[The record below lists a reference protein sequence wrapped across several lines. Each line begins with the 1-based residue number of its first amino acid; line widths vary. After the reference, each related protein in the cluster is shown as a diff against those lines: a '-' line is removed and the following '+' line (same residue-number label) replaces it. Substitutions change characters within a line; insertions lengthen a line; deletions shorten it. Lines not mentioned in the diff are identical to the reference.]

1 MSCLLRTTF
10 ICPHYEL
17 FTSFSAG
24 IIMVSKLWK
33 QTDTKWQFYL
43 YSNILVPVNKRMYR
57 NNKNLKRKIGQMLSM
72 TVDLLLVI
80 IWQPPK
86 VGSTKI
92 HIYKGPVQKFWI
104 PYHFVFPVITARKF
118 QTWTS
123 FRKHWEEEKTCPT
136 ASYTFRCNIRKHNN
150 TWPANPKSYR
160 FSCPWIGPRGL
171 VQVGVN

>member
-1 MSCLLRTTF
+1 MSCLLRITF

-24 IIMVSKLWK
+24 IIMICKLWK

-43 YSNILVPVNKRMYR
+43 YSNILLPVNKRTYR
-57 NNKNLKRKIGQMLSM
+57 KNKNLQRKIGQMLSM
-72 TVDLLLVI
+72 TVDLLLVV

-104 PYHFVFPVITARKF
+104 PFHFIFPVTCLTARKF
-118 QTWTS
+118 RTWTS
-123 FRKHWEEEKTCPT
+123 FRKHWEGEKPAQQLVTQSDVKSETITIPDQPI
-136 ASYTFRCNIRKHNN
+136 RCL
-150 TWPANPKSYR
+150 
-160 FSCPWIGPRGL
+160 C
-171 VQVGVN
+171 